1 MTPRIENPNYQ
12 DPFGNTLLH
21 SAVVSGDLREVRRL
35 LAAGADPMIAN
46 RDGRTALQAAA
57 ILGHHKL
64 YRVLALP
71 SDEHIERLLDDALAA
86 TFPASDPVSITL
98 PSPSSDEHQRN
109 DQQES
114 DRVEPV
120 ILRIHRR

>member
-1 MTPRIENPNYQ
+1 MTPAIENPNYQ

-35 LAAGADPMIAN
+35 LAAGADPLIPN
-46 RDGRTALQAAA
+46 REGRTALQAAA
-57 ILGHHKL
+57 ILGHERL

-71 SDEHIERLLDDALAA
+71 SDAHVERLLDEALEA
-86 TFPASDPVSITL
+86 TFPASDPVAITM
-98 PSPSSDEHQRN
+98 PSASSDEHYRN
-109 DQQES
+109 HQQEA